1 MHILVFAV
9 HLAAF
14 FCQFATFTTGVI
26 LTFSAT
32 VVLLGEDSV
41 NSDGNH
47 QNCHANEDIYNDF
60 LHRVI

>member
-14 FCQFATFTTGVI
+14 FCQLASFTTAII

-32 VVLLGEDSV
+32 VVLLGEDSE
-41 NSDGNH
+41 NPDGYY